1 MHRREQIFPEEG
13 SESRRLVKGGAG
25 SGGYVIPEQSAERF
39 PCKRDRGRPLQR
51 LALFD
56 AVSGPVFPDNQSGTA
71 EVESIAPL
79 SLFLVNVRQWR
90 FFHYNDRR
98 KSYCY

>member
-25 SGGYVIPEQSAERF
+25 PGGYVIPEQSAERF

-56 AVSGPVFPDNQSGTA
+56 AVSGPVFTGQSEWYRRGRYYRAFVSFSCECETMA
-71 EVESIAPL
+71 L
-79 SLFLVNVRQWR
+79 FSL
-90 FFHYNDRR
+90 
-98 KSYCY
+98 